1 MLAGACAVL
10 WLLAAA
16 LRHVLGAP
24 QSAGFISTLLTPPIV
39 AARWLSH
46 VPASAG
52 WWLALGV
59 LLLGALWHFAAPFL
73 KRRGGDAVFS
83 ALLAMELF
91 WLLRWYNTR
100 LSAAGAPSW
109 DDLSHAQQICL
120 VLGVLV
126 IVFLIGAALL
136 LPATRASYE
145 NSAPTRVTSFM
156 KKRRLPSRIAGLV
169 LMMLAIGVIA
179 FTAFQLEAGVT
190 HEVFF
195 GLLSAPL
202 LFIFWIVLD
211 AIYYLGRRMWR
222 RLA

>member
-10 WLLAAA
+10 WLLVAA

-24 QSAGFISTLLTPPIV
+24 QSAGFVSTLLTPFIV

-73 KRRGGDAVFS
+73 KRRGGDALLA
-83 ALLAMELF
+83 ALLALEIF
-91 WLLRWYNTR
+91 WLLRWQNTR
-100 LSAAGAPSW
+100 LSPAGAPSW
-109 DDLSHAQQICL
+109 NDLSHAQQASL

-126 IVFLIGAALL
+126 FVCLIGAALL

-156 KKRRLPSRIAGLV
+156 KKRRLPSRITGLLLMV
-169 LMMLAIGVIA
+169 LAVGAVV

-190 HEVFF
+190 HKVFF

-211 AIYYLGRRMWR
+211 AIYYLGRKMWR
-222 RLA
+222 RLT